1 MRLCIDWG
9 NTRIKAAI
17 FQDEKI
23 VKDSNFSE
31 VEALTGIME
40 MVEHYQPKATILCAV
55 ANFPPELKVLLQ
67 EQTKLIIL
75 NSNTSLPIM
84 NAYHSPD
91 TLGADRLALAAAAN
105 QLFPQYDN
113 LVIGIGTAITYN
125 FLPKNRAFRGGN
137 ITPGMDMRFKA
148 LHAFTHGLPLVE
160 QQGDLVLLGYDTE
173 TSIRSGVMIG
183 IAAEIDGMIQF
194 YKEQYP
200 NLHVS
205 LTGGNA
211 PLFTDKIKS
220 EVEYDPQLLM
230 KGLNVILRHNVK

>member
-9 NTRIKAAI
+9 NSRIKAAI

-23 VKDSNFSE
+23 VKDYNFSE
-31 VEALTGIME
+31 EEALTRIVDLLE
-40 MVEHYQPKATILCAV
+40 THKPDAAILCAV
-55 ANFPPELKVLLQ
+55 ANYPPELKMLLQ
-67 EQTKLIIL
+67 DHTKLIIL

-91 TLGADRLALAAAAN
+91 TLGADRLALAVAAN
-105 QLFPQYDN
+105 NLYPQYDN
-113 LVIGIGTAITYN
+113 LVISLGTAITYN

-148 LHAFTHGLPLVE
+148 LHEFTDKLPLVA

-173 TSIRSGVMIG
+173 TSIRSGVMMG
-183 IAAEIDGMIQF
+183 IAAEIDGMISF

-200 NLHVS
+200 TLNVTV
-205 LTGGNA
+205 TGGNA
-211 PLFTDKIKS
+211 PLFTDKLKNKM
-220 EVEYDPQLLM
+220 EQDPQLLL
-230 KGLNVILRHNVK
+230 KGLHAILKHNVR

>member
-23 VKDSNFSE
+23 VKDYNFSE
-31 VEALTGIME
+31 DEALTRIVDLME
-40 MVEHYQPKATILCAV
+40 TYKPEAAILSAV
-55 ANFPPELKVLLQ
+55 ANYPPELKMLLQ

-91 TLGADRLALAAAAN
+91 SLGADRLALAVAAN
-105 QLFPQYDN
+105 NLYPEYDN
-113 LVIGIGTAITYN
+113 LVISLGTAITYN

-137 ITPGMDMRFKA
+137 ITPGMDMRFKS
-148 LHAFTHGLPLVE
+148 LKEFTANLPLVKQE
-160 QQGDLVLLGYDTE
+160 GDLVLLGYDTE
-173 TSIRSGVMIG
+173 TSIRSGVMMG
-183 IAAEIDGMIQF
+183 IAAEMDGMINF

-200 NLHVS
+200 NLHTT

-211 PLFTDKIKS
+211 PLFADKIKNKITS
-220 EVEYDPQLLM
+220 DAKLLL
-230 KGLNVILRHNVK
+230 KGLNVILKHNVR

>member
-9 NTRIKAAI
+9 NTRIKAAL
-17 FQDEKI
+17 FQDDKI
-23 VKDSNFSE
+23 IMEHNFSE
-31 VEALTGIME
+31 AEALTGIME
-40 MVEHYQPKATILCAV
+40 MVEQYKPRASILCAV
-55 ANFPPELKVLLQ
+55 ANYPPELKMLLQ
-67 EQTKLIIL
+67 EQMKLIVL

-91 TLGADRLALAAAAN
+91 TLGADRLALASAAN
-105 QLFPQYDN
+105 HLFPQYDN
-113 LVIGIGTAITYN
+113 LVISAGTAITYN

-148 LHAFTHGLPLVE
+148 LNAFTHGLPLVE
-160 QQGDLVLLGYDTE
+160 PEGDLVLLGYDTE
-173 TSIRSGVMIG
+173 TSIRSGVMMG
-183 IAAEIDGMIQF
+183 IAAEMDGMIRF

-211 PLFTDKIKS
+211 PLFTDKIQS

-230 KGLNVILRHNVK
+230 KGLNVILKHNVK

>member
-23 VKDSNFSE
+23 VKDYNFSE
-31 VEALTGIME
+31 DEALTHIVDLLE
-40 MVEHYQPKATILCAV
+40 TYKPKAAILSAV
-55 ANFPPELKVLLQ
+55 ANYPPELKMLLQ
-67 EQTKLIIL
+67 DQTKLIIL
-75 NSNTSLPIM
+75 NSNISLPIM

-91 TLGADRLALAAAAN
+91 TLGADRLALAVAAN
-105 QLFPQYDN
+105 HLFPQYDN
-113 LVIGIGTAITYN
+113 LVISLGTAITYN

-148 LHAFTHGLPLVE
+148 LHELTDNLPLVK

-173 TSIRSGVMIG
+173 TSIRSGVMMG
-183 IAAEIDGMIQF
+183 IAAEIDGMINF

-200 NLHVS
+200 TLNVT

-211 PLFTDKIKS
+211 PLFADKIKNKI
-220 EVEYDPQLLM
+220 DCDAMLLL
-230 KGLNVILRHNVK
+230 KGLNVILRHNVR

>member
-9 NTRIKAAI
+9 NSRIKAAI

-23 VKDSNFSE
+23 VKDYNFSE
-31 VEALTGIME
+31 DEALTGIVGLME
-40 MVEHYQPKATILCAV
+40 THKPKAVILSAV
-55 ANFPPELKVLLQ
+55 ANYPPELKMLLQ
-67 EQTKLIIL
+67 DHAKLIIL

-91 TLGADRLALAAAAN
+91 TLGADRLALAVAAN
-105 QLFPQYDN
+105 HLFPQYDN
-113 LVIGIGTAITYN
+113 LVISLGTAITYN

-137 ITPGMDMRFKA
+137 ITPGMEMRFKA
-148 LHAFTHGLPLVE
+148 LHEFTDKLPLVA

-173 TSIRSGVMIG
+173 TSIRSGVMMG
-183 IAAEIDGMIQF
+183 IAAEIDGMINF

-200 NLHVS
+200 TLNVT

-211 PLFTDKIKS
+211 PLFADKIKNQIAHDS
-220 EVEYDPQLLM
+220 QLLL
-230 KGLNVILRHNVK
+230 KGLDVILRHNVR

>member
-9 NTRIKAAI
+9 NSRIKAAI

-23 VKDSNFSE
+23 VKDYNFSE
-31 VEALTGIME
+31 DEALTGIVDLME
-40 MVEHYQPKATILCAV
+40 THKPEAAILSAV
-55 ANFPPELKVLLQ
+55 ANYPPELKMLLQ
-67 EQTKLIIL
+67 DQAKLVIL

-91 TLGADRLALAAAAN
+91 TLGADRLALAVAAN
-105 QLFPQYDN
+105 HLFPQYDN
-113 LVIGIGTAITYN
+113 LVISLGTAITYN

-137 ITPGMDMRFKA
+137 ITPGMEMRFKA
-148 LHAFTHGLPLVE
+148 LHEFTDKLPLVA

-173 TSIRSGVMIG
+173 TSIRSGVMMG
-183 IAAEIDGMIQF
+183 IAAEIDGMINF

-200 NLHVS
+200 TLNVT

-211 PLFTDKIKS
+211 TLFADKIKS
-220 EVEYDPQLLM
+220 QISHDPQLLL
-230 KGLNVILRHNVK
+230 KGLDVILRHNVR